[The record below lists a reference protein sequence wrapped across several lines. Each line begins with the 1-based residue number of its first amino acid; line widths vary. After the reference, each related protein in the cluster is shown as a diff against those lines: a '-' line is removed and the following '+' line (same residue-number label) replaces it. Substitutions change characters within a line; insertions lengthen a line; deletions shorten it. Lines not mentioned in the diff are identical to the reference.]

1 MKELVYALAGIGA
14 GAVLFF
20 LQSTARF
27 LAFHLLTPSEPLKKY
42 KRADTD
48 AYALITGAS
57 AGIGLGVARE
67 LVNQGFGVILLGHLA
82 VELAAAA
89 DSIRQARPGA
99 KVRTLLLDARSTTPD
114 DMAAAVASLSSELT
128 ITVLVNNVGG
138 NPVNNP
144 PFRPLGTYSVAD
156 VDAVINQN
164 ARFMARLTALL
175 IPTLSSTTTNTTTTS
190 VTPRTAQE
198 ERSLILTLSSA
209 AQVGVPWL
217 VMYGATKAFNRAF
230 GAGLAR
236 ELAACA
242 ETARVDSLV
251 VVPGEVLSQGN
262 CQSVPRSAPT
272 ADRFGRDIVRKADAA
287 LRNGWREMHPHW
299 LHGIEDVLLR
309 IAPEAALTKGLVD
322 QLWAK
327 KVAWDEFLKDKNKK
341 KE

>member
-14 GAVLFF
+14 GLVLFF
-20 LQSTARF
+20 LHSTARF
-27 LAFHLLTPSEPLKKY
+27 LSFHLLTPSEPLKKY

-67 LVNQGFGVILLGHLA
+67 LVNQGFGVILLGHLTD
-82 VELAAAA
+82 ELAAAA

-99 KVRTLLLDARSTTPD
+99 KVRTLLLDARSATPD

-128 ITVLVNNVGG
+128 ITILVNNVGG
-138 NPVNNP
+138 IPVSNP
-144 PFRPLGTYSVAD
+144 PFRPLATYAVAD

-175 IPTLSSTTTNTTTTS
+175 ILILS
-190 VTPRTAQE
+190 VTPKTAQE

-236 ELAACA
+236 ELAACP

-251 VVPGEVLSQGN
+251 VVPGEVLSQAN
-262 CQSVPRSAPT
+262 CRRVPRSAPT
-272 ADRFGRDIVRKADAA
+272 AERFGRDIVRKADAA

-299 LHGIEDVLLR
+299 WHGIEDVLLR

-327 KVAWDEFLKDKNKK
+327 KSAWDEFLKDKKD
-341 KE
+341 E